1 MSGREASD
9 QVALAASHK
18 HILLTFCG
26 SVLPEEGV
34 GEIINPGQLYLNVTV
49 TLAGSCENCDFLSQ
63 QKRFCKSCLL
73 HLSKVW
79 ISEIQERMGV

>member
-1 MSGREASD
+1 MVSFLPCSNVSQPLMSGREASD

-49 TLAGSCENCDFLSQ
+49 TLAGSCENCDFL
-63 QKRFCKSCLL
+63 CYEPLP
-73 HLSKVW
+73 
-79 ISEIQERMGV
+79 